1 MNFTSVKRLFFLCLV
16 LLLSCG
22 KGYKEKEY
30 IQYEVASGRFKATLK
45 SLNPSVGVF
54 HGWVSLSIEDYQ
66 FWARIKVMGPN
77 SKDMHA
83 QYIHTSGTCPLMRDD
98 TNHDGY
104 LDFIEASKVVGPIL
118 VPLDSNLNS
127 QMFGL
132 NEFPIMRNKN
142 DFYYYSE
149 ACNAQRMMLDLR
161 REDYYETDM
170 ISKLSSGEDLNL
182 EKRIVM
188 IYGVPLERAL
198 PSTVRSFDGY
208 PSQASLP
215 IACGEIMIGE
225 SDGFSLK

>member
-1 MNFTSVKRLFFLCLV
+1 MDFTSVKRLCFFGLV

-45 SLNPSVGVF
+45 SLNPQVGVF

-83 QYIHTSGTCPLMRDD
+83 QYIHTSGKCPLMSDD

-104 LDFIEASKVVGPIL
+104 LDFMEASKVVP
-118 VPLDSNLNS
+118 V
-127 QMFGL
+127 
-132 NEFPIMRNKN
+132 MRNKN

-161 REDYYETDM
+161 RHDYYDTDM
-170 ISKLSSGEDLNL
+170 ISKLSSGEELNL
-182 EKRIVM
+182 DKRIVM
-188 IYGVPLERAL
+188 IYGVPIDRAL

-215 IACGEIMIGE
+215 IACGEIMMGE
-225 SDGFSLK
+225 SDGFNLN

>member
-1 MNFTSVKRLFFLCLV
+1 MNFTPVKRLCFFCLI

-30 IQYEVASGRFKATLK
+30 IQYEVASGRFKATLNA
-45 SLNPSVGVF
+45 LNSRVGVF
-54 HGWVSLSIEDYQ
+54 HGWASLSIEDYQ

-83 QYIHTSGTCPLMRDD
+83 QYIHTRGTCPLMTDD

-104 LDFIEASKVVGPIL
+104 LDFMEASEVVGPIL
-118 VPLDSNLNS
+118 LPLDSNLNS

-132 NEFPIMRNKN
+132 NDFPTMRSKN

-149 ACNAQRMMLDLR
+149 ACNAQRMILDLR
-161 REDYYETDM
+161 RHDYYETDM
-170 ISKLSSGEDLNL
+170 ISKLGSRENLNL
-182 EKRIVM
+182 HKRIVM
-188 IYGVPLERAL
+188 IYGVALDRAL

-215 IACGEIMIGE
+215 IACGEILIGE
-225 SDGFSLK
+225 SDGFSL

>member
-1 MNFTSVKRLFFLCLV
+1 MNLNPVIRLCFLCLV

-45 SLNPSVGVF
+45 SLNSHVGATR
-54 HGWVSLSIEDYQ
+54 GWVSLSIEDYQ
-66 FWARIKVMGPN
+66 FWARVKVKGPN
-77 SKDMHA
+77 TKDMHA
-83 QYIHTSGTCPLMRDD
+83 QYIHAKGVCPRMTDD

-104 LDFIEASKVVGPIL
+104 LDFMEAFKVAGPIL
-118 VPLDSNLNS
+118 LPLDSNLNS

-132 NEFPIMRNKN
+132 NEFPMMRIKN

-149 ACNAQRMMLDLR
+149 ACNVERMILDLR
-161 REDYYETDM
+161 RRDYYQTDM
-170 ISKLSSGEDLNL
+170 ISKLGSRENLNL
-182 EKRIVM
+182 HKRIII
-188 IYGVPLERAL
+188 IYGVAQDRML
-198 PSTVRSFDGY
+198 PNTVRSFDGY

-215 IACGEIMIGE
+215 IACGEIMVGE